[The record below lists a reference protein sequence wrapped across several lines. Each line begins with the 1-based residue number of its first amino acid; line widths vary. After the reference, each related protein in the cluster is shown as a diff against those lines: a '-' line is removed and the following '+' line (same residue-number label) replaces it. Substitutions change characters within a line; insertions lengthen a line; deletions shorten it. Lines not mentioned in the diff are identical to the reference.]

1 MRISSIKNKR
11 IICVVLIMVLILL
24 FSYKHPTFGKYNNRG
39 NTGINVWSGMVASN
53 YRSGNGTRENPYIIS
68 TGEELAY
75 FSSQLEN
82 NDYSNSY
89 FKIVN
94 NILLNEGMFKYENDV
109 LMYTVNSITYYVNG
123 NEYYDN
129 PNFIGESTGTL
140 NKLNSLNGFKGTIDG
155 DSHTIFGYFSDKALF
170 TSLEG
175 NVTGLSIEN
184 AFVNTSSSNGIFA
197 DTITSGN
204 ISNIIIDGLIIGTR
218 YVPTPD
224 EVIDIELLDD
234 YDNLNKVILGGIAS
248 YTNDSTMTNCIS
260 KANITGGYISGGVV
274 GYSNN
279 STITNSYSTGELT
292 SYSSNTIGVF
302 KGTGTI
308 NRIYSTST
316 MNGALIGYITKSSLN
331 ISNSFITTD
340 NNLVLD
346 LFDSNVVSNNNY
358 YTYVNRGDNITS
370 TQTTLANLKSKQFLE
385 NYQEFVSKNN
395 LKTHPQNIWIF
406 NNDTYPLLYFDDVVN
421 NNSELYISSYMWNS
435 YSKNLN
441 VYNFTNNIV
450 FMISD
455 IDNVHL
461 TDKYYYV
468 SNNED
473 VLSKSDLENVLWV
486 EYNDAVIIS
495 NEGRYI
501 IYVKTVDNNDN
512 VEYINSDILILD
524 NSGSDI
530 TITMGENTYT
540 ELMNT
545 EVYVDSSFNIS
556 VSAEDI
562 LSGVSTIEYYLSNTR
577 VNDLTTVN
585 WSTYTDAISVNNT
598 GEYILY
604 VKVVDGCNFIS
615 YASTPLIVYDG
626 YIVNNLKPVGFDS
639 GNRITN
645 NSSIMFDI
653 TYSNN
658 KQLDIVH
665 NIVSSVALP
674 INTKITLLDK
684 TNNKIYEYVVNNN
697 SATYPLTSFVEK
709 GKTSSSYYTNTQVT
723 NESFTVILD
732 FSNCNIIED
741 YNNINVYMEGVS
753 NNTIIRPTITKTGFT
768 LLSDNNLLL
777 SHNITTNFNG
787 SINYNSDSIS
797 NVLIH
802 NNVTMANAIDTS
814 LSNKKLGLA
823 IRIEDSENNII
834 ESEYLKN
841 IIFKIGDNKYAPD
854 DDNIIHINLNT
865 NTTSDVT
872 LSIITYDGALR
883 LEDGTYYIKIYG
895 YISDDGIYYNNNSLT
910 DVITIPLVVA
920 NNTTENLNYNFNV
933 SSTGDVIV
941 NKNDVVD
948 YSFRILQDGLKNP
961 NIKVSMYK
969 KNRLTAYNQEYTLID
984 MGDYTEAVLDEFIDK
999 IYYVKRNAFS
1009 YSKDKKYNV
1018 FNYQLD
1024 TSTLDKTCYKFV
1036 FDLYS
1041 GNTKVESISK
1051 YIIVR

>member
-11 IICVVLIMVLILL
+11 IICVVLITVLILL

-123 NEYYDN
+123 DEYYDN

-204 ISNIIIDGLIIGTR
+204 ISNIIVDGLIIGTR

-234 YDNLNKVILGGIAS
+234 YSNLNKVILGGIAS

-260 KANITGGYISGGVV
+260 KANIIGGYISGGIV

-340 NNLVLD
+340 NNLVLG

-370 TQTTLANLKSKQFLE
+370 TQTTLTNLKSKQFLQ

-577 VNDLTTVN
+577 INDLTTVN
-585 WSTYTDAISVNNT
+585 WSTYNNAISVNNT

-658 KQLDIVH
+658 KQLDIIH

-697 SATYPLTSFVEK
+697 GTTYPLTSFVEK
-709 GKTSSSYYTNTQVT
+709 GKTSSNYYTNTQVT

-741 YNNINVYMEGVS
+741 YNNINVYMEGV
-753 NNTIIRPTITKTGFT
+753 NNNVVIRPTITKTGFT
-768 LLSDNNLLL
+768 MLSDNNLLL

-841 IIFKIGDNKYAPD
+841 IIFKIGDDKYAPD
-854 DDNIIHINLNT
+854 DDNITRINLNT

-910 DVITIPLVVA
+910 DAITIPLVVA

>member
-39 NTGINVWSGMVASN
+39 NTGSNVWSGQVSSN

-89 FKIVN
+89 FKIAN

-123 NEYYDN
+123 DEYYDN

-155 DSHTIFGYFSDKALF
+155 DSHTIFGYFGDKALF

-184 AFVNTSSSNGIFA
+184 AIINTSSSGGIFA
-197 DTITSGN
+197 DTITSSN
-204 ISNIIIDGLIIGTR
+204 ISNIIVDGYVIGTR

-224 EVIDIELLDD
+224 EVIDTEILAD

-248 YTNDSTMTNCIS
+248 YTNDSTITNCIS
-260 KANITGGYISGGVV
+260 KANIIGGYISGGIV
-274 GYSNN
+274 GYSDN
-279 STITNSYSTGELT
+279 STITNSYSTGDLA
-292 SYSSNTIGVF
+292 SYSSNNIGVF
-302 KGTGTI
+302 KGTGTV
-308 NRIYSTST
+308 NRIYSTSN

-331 ISNSFITTD
+331 ISNSFIATD

-358 YTYVNRGDNITS
+358 YTYANRGDNITS

-395 LKTHPQNIWIF
+395 LKTHPQNVWIF
-406 NNDTYPLLYFDDVVN
+406 DDTYPLLYFDDVVN
-421 NNSELYISSYMWNS
+421 NNAELYIGTYMWNS
-435 YSKNLN
+435 YSRNIST
-441 VYNFTNNIV
+441 YNFTNNIV
-450 FMISD
+450 LMISD
-455 IDNVHL
+455 VDNVHI

-468 SNNED
+468 SSSEE
-473 VLSKSDLENVLWV
+473 VLSKNDLEYVEWI
-486 EYNDAVIIS
+486 EYNDTVII
-495 NEGRYI
+495 NTEGRYI

-512 VEYINSDILILD
+512 VEYINSDVLVLD

-530 TITMGENTYT
+530 AITIGNNTYT

-545 EVYVDSSFNIS
+545 EIYVDSSFNIS

-562 LSGVSTIEYYLSNTR
+562 LSGVETIEYYLSNIR

-585 WSTYTDAISVNNT
+585 WSTYSNAIQINNT

-626 YIVNNLKPVGFDS
+626 YTVNNLKPVGFDS
-639 GNRITN
+639 GNIITK
-645 NSSIMFDI
+645 NSSVMFDI
-653 TYSNN
+653 TYSNG
-658 KQLDIVH
+658 KQINVTH
-665 NIVSSVALP
+665 NIVSSIALP
-674 INTKITLLDK
+674 VNTKITLLDK

-697 SATYPLTSFVEK
+697 STTYPLTNFVEK
-709 GKTSSSYYTNTQVT
+709 GKTSSNYYINTTAT
-723 NESFTVILD
+723 NESFTIILD
-732 FSNCNIIED
+732 FSNCNITED
-741 YNNINVYMEGVS
+741 YSNINVYMEGVS

-768 LLSDNNLLL
+768 LLNDSNLLL
-777 SHNITTNFNG
+777 SHTITTNFN
-787 SINYNSDSIS
+787 SNINYNSDSIS

-814 LSNKKLGLA
+814 LSDKKLGLA
-823 IRIEDSENNII
+823 IKVEDSENNII
-834 ESEYLKN
+834 NSEYLKN
-841 IIFKIGDNKYAPD
+841 IIFKIGDDKYAPD
-854 DDNIIHINLNT
+854 DDSIIRINLNT
-865 NTTSDVT
+865 NISNDVT

-883 LEDGTYYIKIYG
+883 LDDGTYYIKIYG
-895 YISDDGIYYNNNSLT
+895 YISDDGVYYDNNNLT
-910 DVITIPLVVA
+910 AAITIPLIVA
-920 NNTTENLNYNFNV
+920 NNTVENLNYNFNV

-941 NKNDVVD
+941 NKGDTVD

-984 MGDYTEAVLDEFIDK
+984 MGDYTDAVLDEFIDK

-1009 YSKDKKYNV
+1009 YSKDRKYNV

>member
-89 FKIVN
+89 FKIAN

-109 LMYTVNSITYYVNG
+109 LMYTVNSITYYVN
-123 NEYYDN
+123 NDEYYDN
-129 PNFIGESTGTL
+129 PNFIGESAGTL
-140 NKLNSLNGFKGTIDG
+140 NKLNSLSGFKGTIDG
-155 DSHTIFGYFSDKALF
+155 DFHTIFGYFSDEALF

-175 NVTGLSIEN
+175 NVTSLSLEN
-184 AFVNTSSSNGIFA
+184 AVVNASSSKGLFA
-197 DTITSGN
+197 DTIASGN
-204 ISNIIIDGLIIGTR
+204 ISNIIVDGYVIGTR

-224 EVIDIELLDD
+224 EVIDAESLSN
-234 YDNLNKVILGGIAS
+234 YDNLNKVILGGITS
-248 YTNDSTMTNCIS
+248 YANDSVITNCIS
-260 KANITGGYISGGVV
+260 KANITGGYIVGALV

-279 STITNSYSTGELT
+279 STITNSYSIGSLA
-292 SYSSNTIGVF
+292 SYSSNTIGVV
-302 KGTGTI
+302 KGDSTI

-316 MNGALIGYITKSSLN
+316 MNGALIGYITNSSLN

-346 LFDSNVVSNNNY
+346 VFDSNVVSNNNY
-358 YTYVNRGDNITS
+358 YTYNNRGDNITS
-370 TQTTLANLKSKQFLE
+370 TQATVSNLKNKQFLQ
-385 NYQEFVSKNN
+385 NYAEFVSKNN

-406 NNDTYPLLYFDDVVN
+406 NGDYPLLYFDDVVN

-435 YSKNLN
+435 YSKNLRT
-441 VYNFTNNIV
+441 YNFTNNIV

-455 IDNVHL
+455 VDNVHP
-461 TDKYYYV
+461 TTKYYYV
-468 SNNED
+468 SNNTE
-473 VLSKSDLENVLWV
+473 VLSKTDLESVSWQ
-486 EYNDAVIIS
+486 EYNDTVII
-495 NEGRYI
+495 NTEGRYI
-501 IYVKTVDNNDN
+501 IYAKTVDNNDN
-512 VEYINSDILILD
+512 VEYINSDVLILD

-530 TITMGENTYT
+530 TITMGNNTYT

-545 EVYVDSSFNIS
+545 EIYVDSGFSLS

-562 LSGVSTIEYYLSNTR
+562 LSGVETIEYHLSNAR
-577 VNDLTTVN
+577 INDLTTIN
-585 WSTYTDAISVNNT
+585 WTTYTNAISVNSV

-604 VKVVDGCNFIS
+604 VKVVDGCGFIS

-626 YIVNNLKPVGFDS
+626 YVVNNLKPVGFNS
-639 GNRITN
+639 GNRITK

-658 KQLDIVH
+658 KQINVAH
-665 NIVSSVALP
+665 NLVSSVAIP
-674 INTKITLLDK
+674 INTKITLMDK
-684 TNNKIYEYVVNNN
+684 TNNKIYEYVVNSN
-697 SATYPLTSFVEK
+697 STTYPLTSFVEK
-709 GKTSSSYYTNTQVT
+709 GKSTSSNYVEAQVT
-723 NESFTVILD
+723 NESYTVILD
-732 FSNCNIIED
+732 FSNCNITED
-741 YNNINVYMEGVS
+741 YSNVNVYMEGVS
-753 NNTIIRPTITKTGFT
+753 NNTIIRPTITKTVFT
-768 LLSDNNLLL
+768 ILSGSNLLL
-777 SHNITTNFNG
+777 SHNITTSFNG
-787 SINYNSDSIS
+787 SINYNSDSIT

-802 NNVTMANAIDTS
+802 NNITMTNVTDTS
-814 LSNKKLGLA
+814 YSDKKLGLA
-823 IRIEDSENNII
+823 IKVEDSENNII
-834 ESEYLKN
+834 NSEYLKN
-841 IIFKIGDNKYAPD
+841 IIFKIGDDKYAPD
-854 DDNIIHINLNT
+854 DDSITRINLNT
-865 NTTSDVT
+865 NSTSDVT
-872 LSIITYDGALR
+872 LSIITYDGALK

-895 YISDDGIYYNNNSLT
+895 YVSEDGIYYDNNSLT
-910 DVITIPLVVA
+910 EAITIPMVVA
-920 NNTTENLNYNFNV
+920 NNTSENTNYNFNV

-984 MGDYTEAVLDEFIDK
+984 MGDYTDAVLDEFIDK

-1009 YSKDKKYNV
+1009 YSRDKKYNV
-1018 FNYQLD
+1018 FEYSLD
-1024 TSTLDKTCYKFV
+1024 TTDLDKTCYKFV
-1036 FDLYS
+1036 FDVYS
-1041 GNTKVESISK
+1041 GNTKIESISK